1 MSQESRIVY
10 SFPKNALEE
19 VRVSLSNYK
28 GKQYV
33 DMRIYYKTDDGD
45 FHPSKKG
52 ITFPPDLF
60 PELEEA
66 VNKLRTVLSE

>member
-1 MSQESRIVY
+1 MSQESQIIY

-19 VRVSLSNYK
+19 VRVSLSSYK
-28 GKQYV
+28 GKQYI
-33 DMRIYYKTDDGD
+33 DMRIYYKADDGD

-52 ITFPPDLF
+52 ITFSPDLF

-66 VNKLRTVLSE
+66 VNKLRAVLGE